1 MQPRLELRLSQRL
14 IMTPQLQQAIKLLQ
28 LSRLEL
34 QEALTQQMEENPML
48 EEAGPELEDL
58 DAEPGSAEEAPG
70 TAKSEDRR
78 EEPVPVE
85 AAGEETSRNEL
96 SGSWD
101 EYFDD
106 DRKWGDS
113 EAPRNGR
120 DELPSFEQ
128 TMAKTTSLEDHLLWQ
143 LALSPLDKIEQ
154 EIGKSII
161 GNLDEDGYLR
171 IPLEELAAESGM
183 SSVQA
188 IHVLK
193 VIQAFDPVGV
203 AARDLRECLLTQIEQ
218 LGLAGTLAETIIRNH
233 LSDLERKRFAALA
246 KALGVS
252 VDAVVHATKVIE
264 GLEPKPGRPFFTA
277 ENHAIVPDVYVVK
290 SDGQWVVM
298 LNDDG
303 MPRFRISSSYRLFL
317 AGKRDPSDATRAFL
331 DEKFRSAQWLIRSIE
346 QRNKTIVRVVESI
359 VKVQE
364 PFFEH
369 GVQYLRPMVLR
380 DVAEDV
386 SMHEST
392 ISRVTSNKYLHCS
405 QGIFELKFFFN
416 TSIPRSQEGLTDLSS
431 VAVREMIRR
440 MVGEE
445 DDHRPLK
452 DQEIV
457 ARLKAQNVILARRTV
472 AKYRME
478 LNIPPASRR
487 KRAY

>member
-1 MQPRLELRLSQRL
+1 
-14 IMTPQLQQAIKLLQ
+14 LQQAIKLLQ

-58 DAEPGSAEEAPG
+58 DTEPGFAEEASG
-70 TAKSEDRR
+70 TAKSEERR
-78 EEPVPVE
+78 EETVPAE
-85 AAGEETSRNEL
+85 AAGEETVRTEL

-143 LALSPLDKIEQ
+143 LALSPLNKIEQ

-183 SSVQA
+183 PSAQA

-218 LGLAGTLAETIIRNH
+218 LGLAGTLAEAIIRNH
-233 LSDLERKRFAALA
+233 LSDLERKRFSALA

-252 VDAVVHATKVIE
+252 VDAVVHATRVIE

-369 GVQYLRPMVLR
+369 GIQYLRPMVLR

-392 ISRVTSNKYLHCS
+392 ISRVTSNKYLHCP

-416 TSIPRSQEGLTDLSS
+416 TSIPRSQEGLTGLSS
-431 VAVREMIRR
+431 VTVREMIRR

-445 DDHRPLK
+445 DDQRPLK

-457 ARLKAQNVILARRTV
+457 ARLTAQNVILARRTV